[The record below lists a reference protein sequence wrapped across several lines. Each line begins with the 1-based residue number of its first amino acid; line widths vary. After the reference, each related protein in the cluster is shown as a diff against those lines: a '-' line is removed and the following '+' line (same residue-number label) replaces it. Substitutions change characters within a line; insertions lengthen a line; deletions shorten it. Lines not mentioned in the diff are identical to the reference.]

1 MNKLWMIS
9 LLKKILKTS
18 NSNIGVKDINKNGI
32 KVKYDK
38 EKYTKQI
45 EDIKLWDLNGKKNKS
60 LNWWYIRWFY

>member
-18 NSNIGVKDINKNGI
+18 NSNIGVKDINKNGM

-45 EDIKLWDLNGKKNKS
+45 EDIKLWDLNSKKNRS
-60 LNWWYIRWFY
+60 LN

>member
-45 EDIKLWDLNGKKNKS
+45 EDIKLWDLNGKKK
-60 LNWWYIRWFY
+60 

>member
-60 LNWWYIRWFY
+60 LN

>member
-18 NSNIGVKDINKNGI
+18 NSNIGVKDINENGI

-38 EKYTKQI
+38 EKYIKQI
-45 EDIKLWDLNGKKNKS
+45 EDIKLWDLNSKKNRS
-60 LNWWYIRWFY
+60 LN

>member
-38 EKYTKQI
+38 EKYIKQM
-45 EDIKLWDLNGKKNKS
+45 EDIKLWDLNSKKNRS
-60 LNWWYIRWFY
+60 LN

>member
-1 MNKLWMIS
+1 MKLIKNGQT
-9 LLKKILKTS
+9 LDDIFTKKILKTS

-45 EDIKLWDLNGKKNKS
+45 EDIKLWDLNSKKNRS
-60 LNWWYIRWFY
+60 LN

>member
-45 EDIKLWDLNGKKNKS
+45 EDIKLWDLNGKKNRS
-60 LNWWYIRWFY
+60 LN

>member
-1 MNKLWMIS
+1 MIS
-9 LLKKILKTS
+9 LLKKMLKTS

-45 EDIKLWDLNGKKNKS
+45 EDIKLWDLNGKKNRS
-60 LNWWYIRWFY
+60 LN

>member
-1 MNKLWMIS
+1 MKLIKNGQT
-9 LLKKILKTS
+9 LDDIFTKKILQTS
-18 NSNIGVKDINKNGI
+18 KSNIGVKDINKNGI

-60 LNWWYIRWFY
+60 LN

>member
-38 EKYTKQI
+38 EKYIKQI
-45 EDIKLWDLNGKKNKS
+45 EDIKLWDLNSKKNRS
-60 LNWWYIRWFY
+60 LN

>member
-45 EDIKLWDLNGKKNKS
+45 EDIKLWDLNSKKNRS
-60 LNWWYIRWFY
+60 LN

>member
-1 MNKLWMIS
+1 MKLIKNGQT
-9 LLKKILKTS
+9 LDDIFTKKILKTS

-60 LNWWYIRWFY
+60 LN